1 MQTIIM
7 PKMGDAMEEGT
18 LVRWLKQEGDTV
30 QEGEPIA
37 EIATDKATVE
47 IEAPTSGVLRG
58 IRVAEN
64 AVVPVNTPLAY
75 ILQEGESLPAESD
88 GKASAP
94 AKPVAEAAAPQP
106 APAPTTVA
114 AAPQPATCPH

>member
-18 LVRWLKQEGDTV
+18 LVRWLKHEGDTV

-47 IEAPTSGVLRG
+47 IEAPSSGVLRG

-75 ILQEGESLPAESD
+75 ILQEGESLPAEGD
-88 GKASAP
+88 GKARRACEARRSRRAATCARADGCRNCAP
-94 AKPVAEAAAPQP
+94 AC
-106 APAPTTVA
+106 
-114 AAPQPATCPH
+114 TCPH